1 MKTLDQVKTE
11 ITRTIKEANQ
21 LQELNPVGNKRT
33 IKRLGKRVTFLTK
46 VQYYLETNP
55 RIETVERM
63 KEEVRVKLKRIDEG
77 FLSWKEITPRPDQGE
92 NPVNKYRTEMG
103 YKALKEQGLTI
114 KYLLS

>member
-1 MKTLDQVKTE
+1 MKTIEQVKTE

-55 RIETVERM
+55 RIETMERM
-63 KEEVRVKLKRIDEG
+63 KEEVRVKLKQIDEG
-77 FLSWKEITPRPDQGE
+77 FLAWKEVTQPSDRGK
-92 NPVNKYRTEMG
+92 NPINKYRTEMG